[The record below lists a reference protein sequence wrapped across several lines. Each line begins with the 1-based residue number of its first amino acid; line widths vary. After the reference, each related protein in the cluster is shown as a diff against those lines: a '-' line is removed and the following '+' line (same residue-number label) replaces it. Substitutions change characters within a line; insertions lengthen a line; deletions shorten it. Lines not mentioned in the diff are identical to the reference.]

1 VNFLFLVAGRPSPR
15 QPYGFEFAIVLF
27 SPIKRCMPNLVMTLL
42 SGLFVAAVTSILTVR
57 LALWRFHSEKWWER
71 KAELYSRLMEVLF
84 DMHSYN
90 RQWLEDLEEY
100 MFSEQGSAQTE
111 EQKKHL
117 ESLLSRHQ
125 KAEDEVHKI
134 VVIGAFIV
142 SDAVADDL
150 MQLRK
155 AHAEAEA
162 EFLDDPHESAEK
174 SFKAVEDCLA
184 RVREHAK
191 EDLGIT
197 RKLPPIMKTIAPAI
211 LSATRIV
218 RR

>member
-1 VNFLFLVAGRPSPR
+1 MSN
-15 QPYGFEFAIVLF
+15 I
-27 SPIKRCMPNLVMTLL
+27 VMTLL

-71 KAELYSRLMEVLF
+71 KAELYSRLMEALF

-90 RQWLEDLEEY
+90 RQWLADMEEY
-100 MFSEQGSAQTE
+100 MSDPSAAQTE
-111 EQKKHL
+111 KRKKHL
-117 ESLLSRHQ
+117 ESLWSRHQ
-125 KAEDEVHKI
+125 KAADEVQKI

-142 SDAVADDL
+142 SDAIADDL
-150 MQLRK
+150 MQLRN
-155 AHAEAEA
+155 ANDAAMA
-162 EFLDDPHESAEK
+162 EFSDTHDPQEAAEK
-174 SFKAVEDCLA
+174 SFKAIEDCLP

-191 EDLGIT
+191 EDLGIS

-218 RR
+218 R